1 MARDATA
8 IGAQPALLDRA
19 RGAGAVADRRRHV
32 RRLAPGLAGTL
43 SQGREHDVTLLE
55 LLWAVPREGGNAGAI
70 FIIQMLLIFGIFY
83 FLLIRP
89 QSKERQ
95 RHEQMLQKVKKGDEI
110 VMNGGIIGKVVHV
123 EEKRLTL
130 KTGDNTRITV
140 DRTRIAAV
148 LDTRGEEQQDE

>member
-1 MARDATA
+1 
-8 IGAQPALLDRA
+8 
-19 RGAGAVADRRRHV
+19 
-32 RRLAPGLAGTL
+32 
-43 SQGREHDVTLLE
+43 VTPFE
-55 LLWAVPREGGNAGAI
+55 LLLAVPREGGNAGLI
-70 FIIQMLLIFGIFY
+70 FLVQMMLIFGIFY

-130 KTGDNTRITV
+130 KTGENTRITV
-140 DRTRIAAV
+140 DRSRIAAV
-148 LDTRGEEQQDE
+148 LDTRGEEQQEG